1 MMKVMNSLSP
11 TELEEG
17 EVVYVVDKDEIY
29 ININNKLIRMS
40 NTESSNLG
48 DSTLE
53 REKIKE
59 LIKEVLY
66 NEDDEISEI
75 KQLFVNCLAQHF
87 EKYLDEPVKSM
98 SSISEIVFGMSKSEL
113 HLIKNQVYQY
123 SQRLGMS
130 SVPSYYTFDIIYNE
144 NRELKREMQELKS
157 EIMALKEKTGVLEN
171 ELHKN

>member
-1 MMKVMNSLSP
+1 M
-11 TELEEG
+11 
-17 EVVYVVDKDEIY
+17 
-29 ININNKLIRMS
+29 RS
-40 NTESSNLG
+40 NT
-48 DSTLE
+48 E

-75 KQLFVNCLAQHF
+75 KQLFVSCLAQHL
-87 EKYLDEPVKSM
+87 EKYLDEPNM

-123 SQRLGMS
+123 SQRLGMG

-144 NRELKREMQELKS
+144 NQELKREMQELKS
-157 EIMALKEKTGVLEN
+157 EITTLKARTGVLEN
-171 ELHKN
+171 ELHKNRI